1 MPQGSILGEFDN
13 SLKKKISMFNTLTY
27 HALVQKM
34 REFFLQKGFVEVPT
48 QSRLSILAAC
58 ENPHSITTFNYS
70 GEIWPL
76 PQTGQMWLEH
86 ELLKNPEWPG
96 CFCISTSYRQ
106 EKNPIPGRH
115 ELIFPMFEFESKG
128 GMKELLKLESELL
141 AHLGFDQPV
150 EVSYDDVCQ
159 EYGGVQILEDEHE
172 SRMWKEKGSVVSLQ
186 YFPKRTNPFWNMK
199 HKDGEIFNKVDVI
212 LYGQETIGSAE
223 RSCDVEKMR
232 EMFYTIEDGK
242 YSAKLFELFGKDRVE
257 AELELFL
264 NYDFFPRFGGGIG
277 MTRMARAYELLQKM
291 KSEKNQEVAEMEM

>member
-1 MPQGSILGEFDN
+1 MKNTLAYN
-13 SLKKKISMFNTLTY
+13 SLVK
-27 HALVQKM
+27 KM
-34 REFFLQKGFVEVPT
+34 REFFLSKNFVEVPT

-70 GEIWPL
+70 GEVWPL

-86 ELLKNPEWPG
+86 ELLKNPQWEG

-141 AHLGFDQPV
+141 EHLGFNLPV
-150 EVSYDDVCQ
+150 EVKYDDVCE
-159 EYGGVQILEDEHE
+159 EYGGVEILEDEHE

-186 YFPKRTNPFWNMK
+186 YFPRRTNPFWNMK
-199 HKDGEIFNKVDVI
+199 NKDGEIFNKVDVI

-223 RSCDVEKMR
+223 RSCDVEKMK

-242 YSAKLFELFGKDRVE
+242 YAGKLFELFGKERVE
-257 AELELFL
+257 AELETFL
-264 NYDFFPRFGGGIG
+264 KYDFFPRFGGGIG
-277 MTRMARAYELLQKM
+277 LTRMARAMELLQQ
-291 KSEKNQEVAEMEM
+291 EKEVEELA

>member
-1 MPQGSILGEFDN
+1 MYFFD
-13 SLKKKISMFNTLTY
+13 SVSEPKKKFLMKNTKTY
-27 HALVQKM
+27 NELVQKM
-34 REFFLQKGFVEVPT
+34 RAFFLQKGFIEVPT

-86 ELLKNPEWPG
+86 ELLMNPEWPG

-141 AHLGFDQPV
+141 EYLGFDSPV
-150 EVSYDDVCQ
+150 EVNYEDVCE
-159 EYGGVQILEDEHE
+159 EYGGVPILENEHE
-172 SRMWKEKGSVVSLQ
+172 QRMWDEKGTVVSLQ
-186 YFPKRTNPFWNMK
+186 NFPLRTNPFWNMQ
-199 HKDGEIFNKVDVI
+199 HNKDGIFNKVDVI

-232 EMFYTIEDGK
+232 ELFYTIEGGK
-242 YSAKLFELFGKDRVE
+242 YSEKLFELFGKERVE
-257 AELELFL
+257 KELEHFL
-264 NYDFFPRFGGGIG
+264 QYNFFPRFGGGIG
-277 MTRMARAYELLQKM
+277 MTRLARAYEMM
-291 KSEKNQEVAEMEM
+291 KTVKEVEELV

>member
-1 MPQGSILGEFDN
+1 M
-13 SLKKKISMFNTLTY
+13 KNTLAY
-27 HALVQKM
+27 NSLVQKM
-34 REFFLQKGFVEVPT
+34 REFFLSKNFVEVPT

-58 ENPHSITTFNYS
+58 ENPHSIATFNYN

-86 ELLKNPEWPG
+86 ELLSNPHWDG

-141 AHLGFDQPV
+141 EFLGFDSAV
-150 EVSYDDVCQ
+150 EVNYDDVCQ
-159 EYGGVQILEDEHE
+159 EYGGVEILEDEHE

-186 YFPKRTNPFWNMK
+186 HFPLRTNPFWNMK
-199 HKDGEIFNKVDVI
+199 HNEGSIFNKVDVI

-223 RSCDVEKMR
+223 RSCDVE
-232 EMFYTIEDGK
+232 EMKHNFYTIEDGK
-242 YSAKLFELFGKDRVE
+242 YAAKLFELFGKERVE
-257 AELELFL
+257 SELELFL
-264 NYDFFPRFGGGIG
+264 SYNFFPRFGGGIG
-277 MTRMARAYELLQKM
+277 LTRMARAWELLQQTT
-291 KSEKNQEVAEMEM
+291 EKEVEELV